1 MRLNES
7 PVLNFYIGIFITS
20 TLSTTKNTD
29 YVISLCNQRIYLISQ
44 LKYLGF
50 DSSALSVV
58 FHALILPRILYG
70 IPSFA
75 GRLTQTDKNR
85 TNKILH
91 KSYKQGFVCADY
103 DIDNLVS
110 DVDSKL
116 LSHS

>member
-1 MRLNES
+1 
-7 PVLNFYIGIFITS
+7 
-20 TLSTTKNTD
+20 
-29 YVISLCNQRIYLISQ
+29 

-50 DSSALSVV
+50 DSNALSVV
-58 FHALILPRILYG
+58 FHALIMSRILYG

-85 TNKILH
+85 INKILH
-91 KSYKQGFVCADY
+91 KSYKRGFVCADY

-116 LSHS
+116 FRAIRRYDHVLNSLLPPLRSENVVNTKAKKT